1 MPDPRYFN
9 TLIDANFLHSTG
21 GPEGTAVNEILKLHD
36 NGDCLLLLAHSVRAE
51 IEHPNTPADVKR
63 RAARFIYSRP
73 VQLTA
78 PELETRVRIRAL
90 IQGNAKPGQHAK
102 DALHLV
108 ESAKYGVF
116 FITNDARLLKKADE
130 IYVML
135 PPLRVVKPTEFL
147 EAYYRAL
154 EP

>member
-9 TLIDANFLHSTG
+9 TLIDATFLHSTG
-21 GPEGTAVNEILKLHD
+21 GPEGTAVNEIQKLHD

-51 IEHPNTPADVKR
+51 IEHHKTPAEVKR

-78 PELETRVRIRAL
+78 PEQATHARFRAL
-90 IQGNAKPGQHAK
+90 MQGNAKPGKHAK
-102 DALHLV
+102 DAFHLV
-108 ESAKYGVF
+108 ESAKYGLF
-116 FITNDARLLKKADE
+116 FITSDTRLLKKADE

-135 PPLRVVKPTEFL
+135 PPFRVVKPTSFL
-147 EAYYRAL
+147 EAYYQAL